1 MKHCLG
7 ILLLALALFSC
18 QEEVAEK
25 ESPPYNGPLIEADS
39 IEILYSD
46 SAIVR
51 IRVEAPKQ
59 MEYES
64 GNRTFPKGV
73 HIDFFEPS
81 GEKSSQLDA
90 KEGYYVR
97 EEERYTAIGDVQVR
111 NFLEKK
117 QLFTDTLHWVTREE
131 KIFTP
136 SDVTIVENET
146 DTIRGTGMEASQDF
160 SSYIIMNPKGSTT
173 LSGDDEEGDEED
185 VWSEEDEAL
194 FNQPPPQQPA
204 PKDEQPKLLKPG
216 NEPKQLKRDL
226 KKQQ

>member
-1 MKHCLG
+1 MKQYLG
-7 ILLLALALFSC
+7 IFLLTFSLFSC
-18 QEEVAEK
+18 HEEVAEE
-25 ESPPYNGPLIEADS
+25 ESPPYEGPLIEADS

-64 GNRTFPKGV
+64 GNRTFPQGV
-73 HIDFFEPS
+73 HIDFFEPT

-90 KEGYYVR
+90 REGYYVR
-97 EEERYTAIGDVQVR
+97 EEERYTAIGDVQVK
-111 NFLEKK
+111 NMLEKK

-136 SDVTIVENET
+136 SNVTIVENDT

-160 SSYIIMNPKGSTT
+160 SSYVIMNPEGTTT
-173 LSGDDEEGDEED
+173 LSGDGEEDEDEE
-185 VWSEEDEAL
+185 WSEEDEAL
-194 FNQPPPQQPA
+194 FNQAPPPA
-204 PKDEQPKLLKPG
+204 NDKPKMLKRG
-216 NEPKQLKRDL
+216 EEPKPLKQDL
-226 KKQQ
+226 RKQQ